1 MSLSV
6 PLEKE
11 AALQGPLG
19 DPFLTWEGESGAHQP
34 TEQTPIG
41 KECTCSYSK

>member
-19 DPFLTWEGESGAHQP
+19 DPFLTWEGSQELTNPQSRPQ
-34 TEQTPIG
+34 
-41 KECTCSYSK
+41 